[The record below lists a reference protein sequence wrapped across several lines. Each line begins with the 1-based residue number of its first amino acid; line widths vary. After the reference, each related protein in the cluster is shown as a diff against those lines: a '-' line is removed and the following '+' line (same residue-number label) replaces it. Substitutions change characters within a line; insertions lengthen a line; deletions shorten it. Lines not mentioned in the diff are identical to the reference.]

1 MNDRT
6 TSSETGKKIRSTD
19 PNYLHERN
27 TILRECSTGTEFRD
41 QLIDWLYLETVGPHY
56 DDYEKEEFLTIK
68 PSQLY
73 SAGILFPH
81 LITGESLD
89 IESVESDS
97 DEEITNPTDLKHDGV
112 AEHDDVDDGEIA
124 RANSYRP
131 SAVGLSFI
139 VPADATV
146 LTVESFA
153 ATYLSGKPVNYPET
167 RWIRRPI
174 PTEKL
179 TIDCSP
185 VEQLTNLE
193 PVELEPE
200 SGLTLR
206 VLKRPAKDGT
216 FVTVSLVNTNSCEW
230 SDVDEHTFFQTGLR
244 VSFDDEN
251 SRFLAYSELLE
262 FESNDPEEEELEL
275 LYRDRRAYAVGHGC
289 AVEWDLKADHIRR
302 LSTTPMPVIKI
313 PPVVPAPKD
322 FECLKMWELSGKGA
336 IDRESIPDLLEELP
350 DQYEKWILQQKS
362 MVDDLPQNLQSVA
375 LRNLDKCDAALER
388 INDGI
393 QLLREDDDAL
403 SAFCFANEAMVLQQ
417 VHYARAGRYCDDSWV
432 DFPPIPDGLGPYQ
445 GKWRV
450 FQLAFML
457 MNLRSSYRGFHSPE
471 REVVDLIWFP
481 TGGGK
486 TEAYLGLSAFTIFI
500 RRLKNRADNGC
511 AILMRY
517 TLRLLTVQQFQRAC
531 SLVAACEFM
540 RQRMGM
546 NELLGDSPISIG
558 LWVGQ
563 SSTPNNRSEAK
574 KVVSGLLRRDSTT
587 KNKFQLLKCPWC
599 GTKLDGHPR
608 DFDKSPLGYKTVR
621 SHVRFSCPESRCD
634 FHGSNYLPVKVVDED
649 IYEEPPTLIIGTVDK
664 FAMLAWNQEAGSIF
678 GRAPQTP
685 PDLVIQDELHL
696 ISGPVGTLVGLYE
709 AVISELCKDD
719 EGLRPKIV
727 GSTATI
733 RRAEEQCRQ
742 LYDSPVSQFPPAGI
756 SASDS
761 FYAVED
767 NSASQPGR
775 VYIGAMPTGASSFIT
790 GIVRI
795 FSALLEGADVIPAS
809 SAKVRDGYWTLIQY
823 FNSLREL
830 GRAAT
835 LLQQDIPEWMF
846 LRSRAKGKNSRGV
859 YYVDELT
866 SRKDAEEIPKTLDRL
881 TVELSDDDHAGR
893 PFDSVLA
900 TNMISVGVDVPRL
913 GLMAIVGQPKTT
925 SEYIQASSRVGRGN
939 NAPGLVVAC
948 YNPSKARDR
957 SHFESFT
964 QYHNAIYR
972 YVEPTSVTPF
982 AIPAQEKALHA
993 LVVIC
998 ARHICRIQNPSD
1010 FDSSD
1015 SRFTNFVDQLIERC
1029 KRLDPDHVD
1038 ELTER
1043 LDSLVDFWNPDHYSN
1058 WGSIT
1063 VFDRDDQPL
1072 LAPPNTPVESHN
1084 NLSWPTPTSLRGVDV
1099 ECVAQVVTN
1108 YNILNE
1114 EVDL

>member
-1 MNDRT
+1 MNDQT
-6 TSSETGKKIRSTD
+6 ASTESKKKIRSTD
-19 PNYLHERN
+19 PNYLQERQLN
-27 TILRECSTGTEFRD
+27 LRECSNGTEFRQ
-41 QLIDWLYLETVGPHY
+41 QLIDWLYLETVGPTPENF
-56 DDYEKEEFLTIK
+56 DAQEFLTIK

-73 SAGILFPH
+73 SAGILFPQF
-81 LITGESLD
+81 INGEATDLELD
-89 IESVESDS
+89 AVEAES
-97 DEEITNPTDLKHDGV
+97 DEEITNDEDLKHDG
-112 AEHDDVDDGEIA
+112 ASEFDDLDDGEIA

-139 VPADATV
+139 VPKHVGT
-146 LTVESFA
+146 LSVEAFA
-153 ATYLSGKPVNYPET
+153 AIYSSGRPDGYPES
-167 RWIRRPI
+167 RWIRRALPV
-174 PTEKL
+174 EKI

-185 VEQLTNLE
+185 VKILTNLP

-200 SGLTLR
+200 SGLVLR

-216 FVTVSLVNTNSCEW
+216 FVTVSLVNTNACAW
-230 SDVDEHTFFQTGLR
+230 SDADEYTFFQTGLR
-244 VSFDDEN
+244 VSLDGSVGFM
-251 SRFLAYSELLE
+251 AYSDLLDYQPE
-262 FESNDPEEEELEL
+262 DPEEKELEL
-275 LYRDRRAYAVGHGC
+275 LYRDRKAFAVGHGC
-289 AVEWDLKADHIRR
+289 AVEWDPKSTHVHV

-313 PPVVPAPKD
+313 PPVVPAPKE
-322 FECLKMWELSGKGA
+322 FECLQMWELSGKGKT
-336 IDRESIPDLLEELP
+336 DREDVVDLLSELP
-350 DQYEKWILQQKS
+350 SQYESWIENQCSSVKTLAPHLQETA
-362 MVDDLPQNLQSVA
+362 QN
-375 LRNLDKCDAALER
+375 NLGKCRTALER
-388 INDGI
+388 IRDGI

-403 SAFCFANEAMVLQQ
+403 EAFCLANEAMVLQQ
-417 VHYARAGRYCDDSWV
+417 VHYSRASRYCDDLWNN
-432 DFPPIPDGLGPYQ
+432 FPSIPDGLSQYQ

-450 FQLAFML
+450 FQLAFIL
-457 MNLRSSYRGFHSPE
+457 MNLRSSYRGFESEE

-500 RRLKNRADNGC
+500 RRLKNRSDGGC

-517 TLRLLTVQQFQRAC
+517 TLRLLTIQQFQRAC
-531 SLVAACEFM
+531 SLITACEFM
-540 RQRMGM
+540 RQNGQQER
-546 NELLGDSPISIG
+546 LGESEINIG

-563 SSTPNNRSEAK
+563 SSTPNTRAEAK
-574 KVVSGLLRRDSTT
+574 SVVTGLLRRDSAT

-608 DFDKSPLGYKTVR
+608 DFDKSPLGYKKVGAR
-621 SHVRFSCPESRCD
+621 VKFSCPEERCD
-634 FHGSNYLPVKVVDED
+634 FYGSSYLPIKVVDED
-649 IYEEPPTLIIGTVDK
+649 IYDEPPTLIIGTVDK
-664 FAMLAWNQEAGSIF
+664 FAMLAWNQDAGAIF
-678 GRAPQTP
+678 GREPQTP

-696 ISGPVGTLVGLYE
+696 ISGPVGTMVGIYE
-709 AVISELCKDD
+709 AVISELCKDSR
-719 EGLRPKIV
+719 GIRPKIV

-733 RRAEEQCRQ
+733 RRAGEQCEK
-742 LYDSPVSQFPPAGI
+742 LYDSPVFQFPPAGI

-761 FYAVED
+761 FYAIED

-775 VYIGAMPTGASSFIT
+775 VYVGAMPTGASSFIT

-795 FSALLEGADVIPAS
+795 FSALLEGADLIPTSNVKA
-809 SAKVRDGYWTLIQY
+809 RDGYWTLIQY

-846 LRSRAKGKNSRGV
+846 LRSRAKGRSSRGV
-859 YYVDELT
+859 YYTDELT

-881 TVELSDDDHAGR
+881 SVELSEDQDGSR

-939 NAPGLVVAC
+939 NAPGLVIAC

-972 YVEPTSVTPF
+972 FVEPTSVTPF

-993 LVVIC
+993 LLVIC
-998 ARHICRIQNPSD
+998 ARHICRIQSPSE
-1010 FDSSD
+1010 FDSADPKFES
-1015 SRFTNFVDQLIERC
+1015 FVAELIERC
-1029 KRLDPDHVD
+1029 RRLDPDHVED
-1038 ELTER
+1038 LEAR
-1043 LDSLVDFWNPDHYSN
+1043 LESLIEFWNPEHYSN
-1058 WGSIT
+1058 WGSIS

-1084 NLSWPTPTSLRGVDV
+1084 GFSWPTPTSLRGVDV
-1099 ECVAQVVTN
+1099 ECNAQVLTN
-1108 YNILNE
+1108 YDALNE
-1114 EVDL
+1114 EADS